1 MKSGISLVL
10 SFFLVYNIMS
20 VAGSTSSTTAKETC
34 DGGDFNDDSCAVLM
48 TVSELVAQPSE
59 EIVSVLGGIYE
70 HSQWVAEEFSKED
83 GNTLKT
89 VSTVS
94 ELAKRLKSIVNESSD
109 EQKLALLRAHPDL
122 CEKIEAMKALTKE
135 SQEEQ
140 SRSGLQSMTEE
151 ELKEF
156 KTMNESYK
164 NKFGFP
170 FILAVRNANK
180 DTVLS
185 ALEGRLHNSSSQRE
199 FNVALEQVHN
209 IAWMRLLTKVNTDD
223 AAGYLTCHVLDTA
236 NGIPADKMKIMLT
249 RLTPEESAGFVGEFV
264 TNDDGRLEGGPALKG
279 DNFLVGTYQLEFY
292 AGQYFASKGQSLN
305 GTPFMDVIPIRF
317 GIDNPDDHYHVP
329 LLVSPWGFSTYRGS

>member
-1 MKSGISLVL
+1 MKSGIALL
-10 SFFLVYNIMS
+10 LAFFLVYNIMS
-20 VAGSTSSTTAKETC
+20 VAGSTSSTTVKETC
-34 DGGDFNDDSCAVLM
+34 AGGDFNDDSHDVLM
-48 TVSELVAQPSE
+48 TVPELVAQPSE

-70 HSQWVAEEFSKED
+70 HSQWVAEKFSKED
-83 GNTLKT
+83 GTTFKT

-109 EQKLALLRAHPDL
+109 QQKLALLRAHPDL
-122 CEKIEAMKALTKE
+122 CEKVEAMKALTKE

-140 SRSGLQSMTEE
+140 SRSGLQFMTEE

-209 IAWMRLLTKVNTDD
+209 IAWMRLLTKVNIDD
-223 AAGYLTCHVLDTA
+223 AAGYLTCHGKSLFDSITTSHSIIFVLD
-236 NGIPADKMKIMLT
+236 KI
-249 RLTPEESAGFVGEFV
+249 
-264 TNDDGRLEGGPALKG
+264 
-279 DNFLVGTYQLEFY
+279 
-292 AGQYFASKGQSLN
+292 
-305 GTPFMDVIPIRF
+305 
-317 GIDNPDDHYHVP
+317 
-329 LLVSPWGFSTYRGS
+329 FSTFDAIQI